1 VAQQGGPQF
10 FQPVSSDMTAN
21 VAFVSDYIFRG
32 TTQSNG
38 RPAIQAGW
46 DYERYRGF
54 VGLWASSAST
64 ELPLEIDLYG
74 SYGPHVGENTRLELK
89 VTGFIYPHDS
99 NANSVE
105 GKFATFLYEAAGVA
119 YHYDF
124 TNNRSYF
131 EFGIRYDFRLPLAL
145 TGKTGVRINSG
156 ESPVYDWEARLVY
169 SLKES
174 FVFGGGATGHEIEGN
189 KLFIGVQS
197 TMTLFTN

>member
-1 VAQQGGPQF
+1 VGFERFDGAPVGDRSLRELRAARRREHTAGAQSHWIHPPAR
-10 FQPVSSDMTAN
+10 FQC
-21 VAFVSDYIFRG
+21 
-32 TTQSNG
+32 
-38 RPAIQAGW
+38 
-46 DYERYRGF
+46 
-54 VGLWASSAST
+54 
-64 ELPLEIDLYG
+64 
-74 SYGPHVGENTRLELK
+74 
-89 VTGFIYPHDS
+89 
-99 NANSVE
+99 NSVE
-105 GKFATFLYEAAGVA
+105 GKLATFLYEAAGVA